1 MNSGLNVN
9 DPTVVTAFKLALIHQ
24 GILILLLFGTLGLA
38 WVTAREWR
46 RNTKAAD
53 RSAAV
58 APPEPAARTLL
69 RMGFGLLWIL
79 DGILQA
85 QPGMAVGLPSQVM
98 QPTAAASPAW
108 VQHVVNWAGTSW
120 SYHPI
125 QAAAAAVWIQV
136 GLGLWLLVARSGRLS
151 QLAGLAAL
159 GWGLIVWMF
168 GEAFG
173 GIFAP
178 GLSWLTG
185 APGSALCYCVG
196 GALVALPLGWWHSR
210 RPGRI
215 LLTGLGVFLVGMAVL
230 QAWPGRGFWQ
240 GDVRGQPGSLASMAQ
255 SMAEVSQPRVIASIV
270 SDFAGLTRA
279 HGFAVN
285 LVAVV
290 ALVVIGV
297 AFISA
302 RRRLVRPA
310 VIAFAVFGAAV
321 WLLVQDIGI
330 FGGVGTDPNSAIPMV
345 LLAVAGY
352 LALPTPVT
360 GLVAESAAVPV
371 AESADLEAVP
381 AISIAPPAPLV
392 SPGIADPA
400 VPRSAGAPD
409 EPPPAPAP
417 SAPAGWRRRLR
428 PASLPG
434 AFAGARLATVAGVAA
449 IGMIVFGTIPLAAA
463 QASSSASPILA
474 EAIDGAS
481 APLNSPAPA
490 FTLTDQNGQ
499 TVSLAGLHG
508 KTILLTF
515 LDPVCV
521 TDCPLI
527 AQEFRA
533 AGVLLGRQS
542 NRVELVAVNLN
553 PLYAN
558 VSYLRAFD
566 QEEHLAD
573 VPNWRYLTGTPAQLK
588 VVWRNYGVTSQTLPA
603 GAMLGHSDIAFVIG
617 PTGRLQREMDFDPG
631 PGTTATQSSFATELA
646 QAAQQVMG

>member
-1 MNSGLNVN
+1 
-9 DPTVVTAFKLALIHQ
+9 
-24 GILILLLFGTLGLA
+24 
-38 WVTAREWR
+38 
-46 RNTKAAD
+46 
-53 RSAAV
+53 
-58 APPEPAARTLL
+58 
-69 RMGFGLLWIL
+69 
-79 DGILQA
+79 
-85 QPGMAVGLPSQVM
+85 
-98 QPTAAASPAW
+98 
-108 VQHVVNWAGTSW
+108 VVNWAGTSW

-136 GLGLWLLVARSGRLS
+136 GIGLWLLVASSGRLS

-159 GWGLIVWMF
+159 GWGLIVWVF

-185 APGSALCYCVG
+185 APGSALCYCLG

-210 RPGRI
+210 RAGRI

-290 ALVVIGV
+290 ALAVIGA

-345 LLAVAGY
+345 LLGVAGY

-360 GLVAESAAVPV
+360 GLVVESAVAPV

-381 AISIAPPAPLV
+381 AISITPPAPLV
-392 SPGIADPA
+392 SPGIAGPA
-400 VPRSAGAPD
+400 APRSADAPD
-409 EPPPAPAP
+409 EPPPVPTP
-417 SAPAGWRRRLR
+417 SAPAGWRQRLR

-434 AFAGARLATVAGVAA
+434 AFAGAQLATVAGVAA

-463 QASSSASPILA
+463 QASASASPILA

-490 FTLTDQNGQ
+490 FTLTDQDSR
-499 TVSLAGLHG
+499 TLSLASLRG

-527 AQEFRA
+527 AQEFRE
-533 AGVLLGRQS
+533 AGELLGRQS
-542 NRVELVAVNLN
+542 SRVELVAVNLN

-573 VPNWRYLTGTPAQLK
+573 VPNWRYLTGTPAQLE

-631 PGTTATQSSFATELA
+631 PGTTATQSSFAAELA

>member
-1 MNSGLNVN
+1 MPGMNSGLNTN
-9 DPTVVTAFKLALIHQ
+9 DPTVVAAFRLALIHQ

-38 WVTAREWR
+38 WLTAREWR
-46 RNTKAAD
+46 RNTKAVD
-53 RSAAV
+53 RSAAAAAAV
-58 APPEPAARTLL
+58 APEPTARKVL
-69 RMGFGLLWIL
+69 RIGFGLLWVL

-108 VQHVVNWAGTSW
+108 VQHLVNWAGTSW

-125 QAAAAAVWIQV
+125 QAAAATVWIQV
-136 GLGLWLLVARSGRLS
+136 GIGLWLLVARSGRLS

-159 GWGLIVWMF
+159 GWGLIVWVF

-185 APGSALCYCVG
+185 APGSAVCYCVA

-210 RPGRI
+210 RAGRL
-215 LLTGLGVFLVGMAVL
+215 LLTGFGVFLVGMAVL

-290 ALVVIGV
+290 ALAVIGAV
-297 AFISA
+297 FISA
-302 RRRLVRPA
+302 RRWLVRAA
-310 VIAFAVFGAAV
+310 VIGFAVFGAAV

-330 FGGVGTDPNSAIPMV
+330 FGGVGTDPNSMIPMV

-352 LALPTPVT
+352 LALTAPAAALVT
-360 GLVAESAAVPV
+360 APAATAVAPAAEQVAEAA
-371 AESADLEAVP
+371 
-381 AISIAPPAPLV
+381 SIGPAP
-392 SPGIADPA
+392 IA
-400 VPRSAGAPD
+400 SAQG
-409 EPPPAPAP
+409 
-417 SAPAGWRRRLR
+417 GWRRQLR
-428 PASLPG
+428 PASWPG
-434 AFAGARLATVAGVAA
+434 AFAGARLATVAGLAS
-449 IGMIVFGTIPLAAA
+449 IGMILFGTIPLAAA
-463 QASSSASPILA
+463 QASTSASPILA

-481 APLNSPAPA
+481 APLNSRAPG
-490 FTLTDQNGQ
+490 FTLTDQDGR
-499 TVSLAGLHG
+499 TVSLASLHG

-527 AQEFRA
+527 AQEFRE
-533 AGVLLGRQS
+533 AGELLGRQS
-542 NRVELVAVNLN
+542 SRVELVAVNLN

-573 VPNWRYLTGTPAQLK
+573 VPNWRYLTGTPAQLQ

-617 PTGRLQREMDFDPG
+617 PTGLLQREMDFDPG
-631 PGTTATQSSFATELA
+631 PGTTATESSFATELA